1 MADDQKNIDT
11 RRQNQLLD
19 AQYNL
24 LEALNRQAQERVV
37 FEGQV
42 SDEIQQEN
50 EFLRQNLAERNKI
63 EKGTVKRLTQQR
75 ELNKAA
81 SHN

>member
-50 EFLRQNLAERNKI
+50 R
-63 EKGTVKRLTQQR
+63 
-75 ELNKAA
+75 
-81 SHN
+81 